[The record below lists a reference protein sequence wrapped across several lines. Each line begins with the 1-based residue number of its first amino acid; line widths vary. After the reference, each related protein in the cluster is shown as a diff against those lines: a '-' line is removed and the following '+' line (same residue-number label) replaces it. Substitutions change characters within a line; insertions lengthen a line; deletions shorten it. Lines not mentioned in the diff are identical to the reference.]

1 MDKSLADTA
10 SPYNK
15 KEEYLIHAPEPDTI
29 AFSSYYYAN
38 NHIPSYQNRPG
49 NNTLNKELYHKY
61 KPEYNLY
68 CYNCNYKK

>member
-1 MDKSLADTA
+1 MDKSIADTA

-15 KEEYLIHAPEPDTI
+15 KDEYVKHAPEADTI
-29 AFSSYYYAN
+29 AFSSYFYAR

-49 NNTLNKELYHKY
+49 NNTLKKELYQKY

-68 CYNCNYKK
+68 CINCNK